1 MQAGSEGASDPPHT
15 AADAPPGAR
24 RTIPAIRFPAELPVV
39 ERREDIARAIAG
51 HQVVIVAG
59 ETGSGKTTQLPKI
72 CLQLGRGTERLIGH
86 TQPRR
91 LAARTVAQ
99 RIAQE
104 LGTSLGELVGYQVR
118 FTDKVTD
125 STALKLMTDGILLA
139 EIQHDRLLRKYDTLI
154 IDEAHERS
162 LNIDFLLGYLKRLLP
177 RRPDLKVIIT
187 SATID
192 VESFSR
198 HFDGAPVIEVSGRTY
213 PVTTHYIDPADS
225 DDGEGGQDQVAALVE
240 DVDAGRYGARG
251 DVLVFLPGERDIRE
265 LARLLRH
272 NKALDVLPLYARLSQ
287 AEQNRVFDTGSRR
300 GTRVVLATNVAETS
314 LTVPGIRYV
323 IDPGLARISRYSFR
337 TKMQRLPIEPI
348 SQASANQ
355 RQGRCGR
362 IAAGVCLRLYSEADF
377 SQRPEFTDPEIMRT
391 NLAAVVLQMLVLG
404 LGEVEDF
411 PFINP
416 PDPRMV
422 RDGYRLLEE
431 LGAVTRAGQ
440 LTTVGRRM
448 ARLPVDPR
456 LGRMVLAA
464 AELGCLEEVL
474 VICSALAIQDPRER
488 PADKQQQAD
497 QAHARFRHPR
507 SDFMAWLNLWW
518 YAEEQRQALSGNQFA
533 KMCKREFLSYLRMR
547 EWRDIHTQLVI
558 ACRGQQLK
566 PKPALAEEEDYQ
578 AVHTALLA
586 GLLGNIAQLHEGRE
600 YLGARNRKLQIFPGS
615 SQARKRPRWLVAAEI
630 VETSRVYA
638 REVAAIDPEW
648 AIGINPDLL
657 KRQYHQPRWQPR
669 SGRVMA
675 HERILLYGL
684 TLADKRPVH
693 YGPIAPAEAREILI
707 RDGLVACNMRPFPA
721 FLKHNQRQVR
731 ELEELESRTRR
742 RDILVDEQVLFDFYD
757 ERLPPDICTTG
768 RLQGWL
774 KRQPGAEA
782 SLRLARED
790 LLARDPGS
798 DLGEQ
803 FPDHLDWEDMR
814 FRLSYQFEPGG
825 AADGVSVT
833 VPVALLN
840 RVPRHLFD
848 WLVPGLLREK
858 CIQLVKNL
866 PKDKRKQLVPVP
878 DHVDRALAGLEPADV
893 DLARAMAD
901 RFAALGAVRLAPGDW
916 AVHKLDDYYRMNIRV
931 VDADGRLLAQG
942 RDLAQLVERFRD
954 HTRQSLSTRQDD
966 SPAREGIVRW
976 DFEALPAEYRF
987 RQAGVDIVAYPALVD
1002 TGAAVDIALCDYPG
1016 EARLRHRAGVLRL
1029 LRLHSAQQVKYL
1041 RKQLLRGNESALVL
1055 AAAGLER
1062 EALLEDLV
1070 DAAFLQ
1076 AMAVD
1081 QGAPRSREAFQQMLE
1096 RGRGEVVGRATQLET
1111 VLLNSL
1117 GALAELRR
1125 RLAGL
1130 EAGRWPDTREDID
1143 SQLQRLL
1150 AAGFQRD
1157 TPESWLSQYPRYMK
1171 ALCNRVERLSGQ
1183 YPKDQGHTALLQ
1195 ELGAPLWEALGK
1207 RPGLLLSC
1215 SDAMQYRWMLEE
1227 LRVSLFAQHLGT
1239 RQAVSAKRLQ
1249 EQWRAVAQW
1258 LAANPH

>member
-1 MQAGSEGASDPPHT
+1 
-15 AADAPPGAR
+15 
-24 RTIPAIRFPAELPVV
+24 
-39 ERREDIARAIAG
+39 
-51 HQVVIVAG
+51 
-59 ETGSGKTTQLPKI
+59 
-72 CLQLGRGTERLIGH
+72 
-86 TQPRR
+86 
-91 LAARTVAQ
+91 
-99 RIAQE
+99 
-104 LGTSLGELVGYQVR
+104 
-118 FTDKVTD
+118 
-125 STALKLMTDGILLA
+125 
-139 EIQHDRLLRKYDTLI
+139 
-154 IDEAHERS
+154 
-162 LNIDFLLGYLKRLLP
+162 
-177 RRPDLKVIIT
+177 
-187 SATID
+187 
-192 VESFSR
+192 
-198 HFDGAPVIEVSGRTY
+198 
-213 PVTTHYIDPADS
+213 
-225 DDGEGGQDQVAALVE
+225 
-240 DVDAGRYGARG
+240 
-251 DVLVFLPGERDIRE
+251 
-265 LARLLRH
+265 
-272 NKALDVLPLYARLSQ
+272 
-287 AEQNRVFDTGSRR
+287 
-300 GTRVVLATNVAETS
+300 
-314 LTVPGIRYV
+314 
-323 IDPGLARISRYSFR
+323 
-337 TKMQRLPIEPI
+337 
-348 SQASANQ
+348 
-355 RQGRCGR
+355 
-362 IAAGVCLRLYSEADF
+362 
-377 SQRPEFTDPEIMRT
+377 
-391 NLAAVVLQMLVLG
+391 
-404 LGEVEDF
+404 
-411 PFINP
+411 
-416 PDPRMV
+416 
-422 RDGYRLLEE
+422 
-431 LGAVTRAGQ
+431 
-440 LTTVGRRM
+440 
-448 ARLPVDPR
+448 
-456 LGRMVLAA
+456 
-464 AELGCLEEVL
+464 
-474 VICSALAIQDPRER
+474 
-488 PADKQQQAD
+488 
-497 QAHARFRHPR
+497 
-507 SDFMAWLNLWW
+507 
-518 YAEEQRQALSGNQFA
+518 
-533 KMCKREFLSYLRMR
+533 
-547 EWRDIHTQLVI
+547 
-558 ACRGQQLK
+558 
-566 PKPALAEEEDYQ
+566 
-578 AVHTALLA
+578 
-586 GLLGNIAQLHEGRE
+586 
-600 YLGARNRKLQIFPGS
+600 
-615 SQARKRPRWLVAAEI
+615 
-630 VETSRVYA
+630 
-638 REVAAIDPEW
+638 
-648 AIGINPDLL
+648 
-657 KRQYHQPRWQPR
+657 
-669 SGRVMA
+669 
-675 HERILLYGL
+675 
-684 TLADKRPVH
+684 
-693 YGPIAPAEAREILI
+693 
-707 RDGLVACNMRPFPA
+707 
-721 FLKHNQRQVR
+721 
-731 ELEELESRTRR
+731 
-742 RDILVDEQVLFDFYD
+742 
-757 ERLPPDICTTG
+757 
-768 RLQGWL
+768 
-774 KRQPGAEA
+774 
-782 SLRLARED
+782 
-790 LLARDPGS
+790 
-798 DLGEQ
+798 
-803 FPDHLDWEDMR
+803 
-814 FRLSYQFEPGG
+814 
-825 AADGVSVT
+825 
-833 VPVALLN
+833 
-840 RVPRHLFD
+840 HLFD

-1081 QGAPRSREAFQQMLE
+1081 QGAPRSREAFEQMLE